1 MLKYMYPN
9 KIELS
14 HTAEI
19 DFFQIFLHLTV
30 GKDTCDRKTVKKKF
44 WLTYILKN
52 FQDYENWP
60 KIEFSQ
66 KVSKWYFFSS
76 FVIFSWKA
84 SKIMDPGQTWR
95 FWSQYWEKYWKK
107 HFFEKRPQKRQNSRI
122 RIGEKNFF
130 SWNYLKSAWKNS

>member
-1 MLKYMYPN
+1 MNFFFNPQLLFVLKNNIKLLFCIYMLKYMYPN

-52 FQDYENWP
+52 FQDYEN
-60 KIEFSQ
+60 
-66 KVSKWYFFSS
+66 
-76 FVIFSWKA
+76 
-84 SKIMDPGQTWR
+84 
-95 FWSQYWEKYWKK
+95 
-107 HFFEKRPQKRQNSRI
+107 
-122 RIGEKNFF
+122 
-130 SWNYLKSAWKNS
+130 